1 MFTRKDIHPDID
13 LVLAAT
19 ARELKMYDNLAPDEI
34 NELTGISTHPT
45 FIELNRRHHVLQAR
59 AMGHQYPAMTY
70 YQMLRPTVVAQI
82 VDMERHLARSRNP
95 RIRTIIGAWIRG
107 THFKLEFNDG
117 LHHQGL
123 IKLVLAYPHMSAA
136 QLARHC
142 ITNKINVLGDA
153 ALNTDAA
160 CISEIIGHIR
170 SYVNADKHWAPH
182 PITDCERLYASRWLE
197 IFEQS
202 PQGKNTNG
210 KQR

>member
-13 LVLAAT
+13 LVLAAI

-45 FIELNRRHHVLQAR
+45 FIELNRRHIMLQAR

-70 YQMLRPTVVAQI
+70 YQMLRPTVVTQI

-95 RIRTIIGAWIRG
+95 
-107 THFKLEFNDG
+107 
-117 LHHQGL
+117 
-123 IKLVLAYPHMSAA
+123 
-136 QLARHC
+136 
-142 ITNKINVLGDA
+142 
-153 ALNTDAA
+153 
-160 CISEIIGHIR
+160 
-170 SYVNADKHWAPH
+170 WAPH
-182 PITDCERLYASRWLE
+182 PITERERLYASRWLE

-202 PQGKNTNG
+202 TQGKNTNG